1 MNKVE
6 KFLKRLAALKH
17 FLERYVWQHQEQEDE
32 WQLRGEYKPKP
43 TYVKKNMDIFNRN
56 RYGFQKEDLELNYKA
71 LRFKTQSPIVPIGNV
86 KICSLTPL

>member
-32 WQLRGEYKPKP
+32 
-43 TYVKKNMDIFNRN
+43 
-56 RYGFQKEDLELNYKA
+56 
-71 LRFKTQSPIVPIGNV
+71 
-86 KICSLTPL
+86 